1 MVMMGDIR
9 FCPVCSAY
17 LRGGP
22 YERCP
27 KCGSNLRE
35 ELQKKENYEAR
46 LKRKSELVQGPFH
59 PVTGKK
65 CIICGEDVEIL
76 PVKVEEFIVNGDKVG
91 SGPMGPMYAPNRCV
105 IAFQAWRCRKAHKLF
120 SSFDL
125 EWRELCPKC
134 MTNNSKYGNLVRSC
148 SQCKTMVPMVYYKKE
163 DPIELM
169 KKKGYT
175 FDPDLEKR

>member
-1 MVMMGDIR
+1 MVEIR

-17 LRGGP
+17 LKNP
-22 YERCP
+22 SLEKCP
-27 KCGSNLRE
+27 KCRANLRE
-35 ELQKKENYEAR
+35 EKEKKERYEAR

-76 PVKVEEFIVNGDKVG
+76 PVEIEEFIVNGEKVSNG
-91 SGPMGPMYAPNRCV
+91 SKDPLYAPNRCV
-105 IAFQAWRCRKAHKLF
+105 IAFQAWRCRKGHKLF
-120 SSFDL
+120 SSYDL
-125 EWRELCPKC
+125 EWRELCPRC
-134 MTNNSKYGNLVRSC
+134 HIHNNRFGNLVRSC
-148 SQCKTMVPMVYYKKE
+148 PRCRTMVPMDHYKKE

-175 FDPDLEKR
+175 YDPVLEEK